1 MCDDDDDDDDES
13 SESSFFMNCGVL
25 EAVLVKKRK
34 LKLLSEKL
42 SLASSSLS
50 STFSFRHEKST
61 DIDVVSTHS
70 IIPVVPLSF

>member
-1 MCDDDDDDDDES
+1 MRETYEVKM
-13 SESSFFMNCGVL
+13 SEKMF
-25 EAVLVKKRK
+25 

-70 IIPVVPLSF
+70 IIPGVPLSF